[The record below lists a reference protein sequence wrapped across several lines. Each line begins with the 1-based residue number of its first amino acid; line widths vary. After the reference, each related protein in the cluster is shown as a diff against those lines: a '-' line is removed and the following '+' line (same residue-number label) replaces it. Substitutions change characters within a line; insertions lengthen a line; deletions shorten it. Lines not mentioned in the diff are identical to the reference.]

1 MEDHLK
7 RLYLL
12 VDECAVGNH
21 WKTYVDAFVF
31 GCKIRNLA
39 PRTLNVYAERLLY
52 LVRHLEEKGIDI
64 EDVTKQDIQDY
75 LLSLIGNVSDETVNG
90 RIRVYRRF
98 FNYLEEEGLW
108 EKPNPTKK
116 LKLIK
121 SSKRIKPVVSPEEI
135 QRALQC
141 LNKSTY
147 EGYRNLTMIMI
158 FWDAMIRK
166 EELITLKVDDVD
178 LRGGLIKVYGKGRK
192 ERQVPM
198 GAKTIKT
205 LHFYLNRW
213 RDGRKGNLVFCQRN
227 GKPITSRHCHKI
239 IQDIGKQAGF
249 DLYPHLI
256 RHSAATFFIRQGGS
270 PVILQKI
277 LGHTSL
283 VVTQNYLH
291 MSSQDMIESYN
302 RFSPSNFIAL

>member
-7 RLYLL
+7 KLYAI
-12 VDECAVGNH
+12 VDDFKVGTN

-39 PRTLNVYAERLLY
+39 PRTISVYAERLGY
-52 LVRHLEEKGIDI
+52 LARHLEGKGIDI
-64 EDVTKQDIQDY
+64 EDISKQDIQDY

-98 FNYLEEEGLW
+98 FTYLEEEGFW
-108 EKPNPTKK
+108 KKPNPTHK

-121 SSKRIKPVVSPEEI
+121 ASKRIKPVISPEQVGQI
-135 QRALQC
+135 LHS
-141 LNKSTY
+141 LNRDTF
-147 EGYRNLTMIMI
+147 EGYRNLAIVML

-166 EELITLKVDDVD
+166 EELITLRMENVD
-178 LRGGLIKVYGKGRK
+178 LRAGLIKVYGKGRK

-198 GAKTIKT
+198 GAKTVKM

-213 RDGRKGNLVFCQRN
+213 RLDVRGDLVFCQRN
-227 GKPITSRHCHKI
+227 GDEITSRHCHKI
-239 IQDIGKQAGF
+239 IQDIGKRVGVT
-249 DLYPHLI
+249 LYPHLI
-256 RHSAATFFIRQGGS
+256 RHSAATYFIRQGGS

-291 MSSQDMIESYN
+291 MSNQDMIESYN
-302 RFSPSNFIAL
+302 RFSPSNAISV

>member
-7 RLYLL
+7 RLYKV
-12 VDECAVGNH
+12 VDNFKVGSN

-39 PRTLNVYAERLLY
+39 PRTLSVYAERLGY
-52 LVRHLEEKGIDI
+52 LARWLEEKGIDI
-64 EDVTKQDIQDY
+64 EDVTKRDIQDY
-75 LLSLIGNVSDETVNG
+75 LLTLIGAVSDETVNG

-108 EKPNPTKK
+108 DKPSPTHK

-121 SSKRIKPVVSPEEI
+121 SEKRIKPVLSPEQI
-135 QRALQC
+135 QKALQT

-147 EGYRNLTMIMI
+147 EGYRNLTMVML

-166 EELITLKVDDVD
+166 EELITLTLDHID
-178 LRGGLIKVYGKGRK
+178 LRGGLIKVFGKGRK
-192 ERQVPM
+192 ERHVPM

-213 RDGRKGNLVFCQRN
+213 RNGSQGNLAFCQRS

-239 IQDIGKQAGF
+239 IQEIGNKAGVA
-249 DLYPHLI
+249 LYPHLI
-256 RHSAATFFIRQGGS
+256 RHSAATYFIRQGGS

-283 VVTQNYLH
+283 TVTQNYLH
-291 MSSQDMIESYN
+291 MSNQDVVDTYE
-302 RFSPSNFIAL
+302 RFSPSNAIRI

>member
-7 RLYLL
+7 RLYET
-12 VDECAVGNH
+12 VDEFTVGKH

-31 GCKIRNLA
+31 GCKIRNLS
-39 PRTLNVYAERLLY
+39 PRTLSVYAERLGY
-52 LVRHLEEKGIDI
+52 LARYLEGKGIDI
-64 EDVTKQDIQDY
+64 EKVTKSHLQEY
-75 LLSLIGNVSDETVNG
+75 LMSLIGVVSDETVNG

-98 FNYLEEEGLW
+98 FNYLEEEGFW
-108 EKPNPTKK
+108 TKPNPTHK

-121 SSKRIKPVVSPEEI
+121 SSKRIKPVLSPDQMGKVMDI
-135 QRALQC
+135 
-141 LNKSTY
+141 LNKDTF
-147 EGYRNLTMIMI
+147 EGYRNLTMLMV

-166 EELITLKVDDVD
+166 EELITLKLDHVD
-178 LRGGLIKVYGKGRK
+178 LRAGLIKVYGKGRK

-198 GAKTIKT
+198 GARTIKM

-213 RDGRKGNLVFCQRN
+213 REGMKGDLVFCQRD
-227 GKPITSRHCHKI
+227 GDQITSRHCHKI
-239 IQDIGKQAGF
+239 VQDIGHKAGIA
-249 DLYPHLI
+249 LYPHLI

-291 MSSQDMIESYN
+291 MDTQDMVDMYS
-302 RFSPSNFIAL
+302 RFSPANAIRY

>member
-12 VDECAVGNH
+12 VDELKVESH

-39 PRTLNVYAERLLY
+39 PRTLNVYAERLGY
-52 LVRHLEEKGIDI
+52 LVRYLEEKGIDI
-64 EDVTKQDIQDY
+64 EDITRQNIQDY

-98 FNYLEEEGLW
+98 FNYLEEEGIW
-108 EKPNPTKK
+108 EKPNPTRK
-116 LKLIK
+116 LKLVK
-121 SSKRIKPVVSPEEI
+121 VSKRIKPVVTPDEI
-135 QRALQC
+135 QRVLQS

-147 EGYRNLTMIMI
+147 EGYRNLTMVML
-158 FWDAMIRK
+158 FWDSMIRK
-166 EELITLKVDDVD
+166 EELITLKVEDID
-178 LRGGLIKVYGKGRK
+178 LRAGLVKVYGKGRK

-213 RDGRKGNLVFCQRN
+213 RNGTQGNLVFCQRS

-239 IQDIGKQAGF
+239 VQDIGNNVGIE
-249 DLYPHLI
+249 LYPHLI
-256 RHSAATFFIRQGGS
+256 RHSAATYFIRQGGS

-291 MSSQDMIESYN
+291 MSNQDMLETYS
-302 RFSPSNFIAL
+302 RFSPSNAIKI

>member
-1 MEDHLK
+1 M
-7 RLYLL
+7 
-12 VDECAVGNH
+12 VDEFKVGSN

-39 PRTLNVYAERLLY
+39 PRTLNVYAERLSY
-52 LVRHLEEKGIDI
+52 LARHLEEKGIDI
-64 EDVTKQDIQDY
+64 EDVTRQDIQNY
-75 LLSLIGNVSDETVNG
+75 LMSLIGNVSDETVNG

-108 EKPNPTKK
+108 EKPNPTHK

-121 SSKRIKPVVSPEEI
+121 ASKRIKPVISPEQIE
-135 QRALQC
+135 RALRT

-147 EGYRNLTMIMI
+147 EGYRNLTMIML

-166 EELITLKVDDVD
+166 EELITLKVDNLD
-178 LRGGLIKVYGKGRK
+178 LRGGLLTVYGKGRK

-198 GAKTIKT
+198 GAKAIKT
-205 LHFYLNRW
+205 VHFFLNRW
-213 RDGRKGNLVFCQRN
+213 RNGTPSNLVFCQRN

-239 IQDIGKQAGF
+239 IQDICKKAKF
-249 DLYPHLI
+249 ELYPHLI
-256 RHSAATFFIRQGGS
+256 RHSAATYFIRQGGS

-283 VVTQNYLH
+283 NVTQNYLH
-291 MSSQDMIESYN
+291 MSNQDMVDTYN
-302 RFSPSNFIAL
+302 KFSPSNAISV

>member
-12 VDECAVGNH
+12 VDECKVENH

-39 PRTLNVYAERLLY
+39 PRTLSVYAERLGY
-52 LVRHLEEKGIDI
+52 LVRHLEHKGIDI
-64 EDVTKQDIQDY
+64 EEVTKQDLQDY
-75 LLSLIGNVSDETVNG
+75 LMSLIGNVSDETVNG

-98 FNYLEEEGLW
+98 FNYLEEESLW
-108 EKPNPTKK
+108 EKANPTKK

-121 SSKRIKPVVSPEEI
+121 SSKRIKSVVTPEQI
-135 QRALQC
+135 QQILLC

-147 EGYRNLTMIMI
+147 EGYRNLTMIML
-158 FWDAMIRK
+158 FWDSMIRK
-166 EELITLKVDDVD
+166 EELITLKLGDVD

-198 GAKTIKT
+198 GARTIKV

-213 RDGRKGNLVFCQRN
+213 REGRSGDLVFCQRN

-239 IQDIGKQAGF
+239 IQDIGKQAGVE
-249 DLYPHLI
+249 LYPHLI

-291 MSSQDMIESYN
+291 MSNQDMVDTYN
-302 RFSPSNFIAL
+302 RFSPSNAISV

>member
-7 RLYLL
+7 RLYEL
-12 VDECAVGNH
+12 VDELKVGSH

-39 PRTLNVYAERLLY
+39 PRTLNVYAERLGY

-64 EDVTKQDIQDY
+64 EDITKQDIQDY

-108 EKPNPTKK
+108 DKPNPTHK
-116 LKLIK
+116 LKLIRT
-121 SSKRIKPVVSPEEI
+121 SKKIKPVVSPEQI
-135 QRALQC
+135 GKVLQT
-141 LNKSTY
+141 LNKSTF
-147 EGYRNLTMIMI
+147 EGYRNLTMIMTL
-158 FWDAMIRK
+158 WDTMIRK
-166 EELITLKVDDVD
+166 EELITLKLDHVD
-178 LRGGLIKVYGKGRK
+178 LRSGLIKVYGKGRK

-213 RDGRKGNLVFCQRN
+213 RNGTKGNLVFCQRS

-239 IQDIGKQAGF
+239 VQTVGQKANVNI
-249 DLYPHLI
+249 YPHLI
-256 RHSAATFFIRQGGS
+256 RHSAATYFIRQGGS

-283 VVTQNYLH
+283 TVTQNYLH
-291 MSSQDMIESYN
+291 MDNKDMVDMYGQ
-302 RFSPSNFIAL
+302 FSPSNALTM

>member
-7 RLYLL
+7 RLYVL
-12 VDECAVGNH
+12 VDELKVESH

-39 PRTLNVYAERLLY
+39 PRTLSVYAERLGY
-52 LVRHLEEKGIDI
+52 LIRHLEAKGIDI
-64 EDVTKQDIQDY
+64 EDITKQDIQDY
-75 LLSLIGNVSDETVNG
+75 LLSLIGKVSDETVNG

-108 EKPNPTKK
+108 EKPNPTHK
-116 LKLIK
+116 LKLIR
-121 SSKRIKPVVSPEEI
+121 SSKRIKPVIKPEQI
-135 QRALQC
+135 GKILQK
-141 LNKSTY
+141 LNKSTF
-147 EGYRNLTMIMI
+147 EGYRNLTMVMM
-158 FWDAMIRK
+158 FWDTMIRK
-166 EELITLKVDDVD
+166 EELITLKLEHVD

-213 RDGRKGNLVFCQRN
+213 RNGTNGDLVFCQRS

-239 IQDIGKQAGF
+239 IQQIGQKA
-249 DLYPHLI
+249 DVNIYPHLI
-256 RHSAATFFIRQGGS
+256 RHSAATYFIRQGGS

-283 VVTQNYLH
+283 IVTQNYLH
-291 MSSQDMIESYN
+291 MDNKDMVDMYGQ
-302 RFSPSNFIAL
+302 FCPSNAITV

>member
-7 RLYLL
+7 KFYKL
-12 VDECAVGNH
+12 VDELKVGTH

-39 PRTLNVYAERLLY
+39 PRTLNVYAERLSY

-64 EDVTKQDIQDY
+64 EDITKQNIQDY

-108 EKPNPTKK
+108 DKPNPTHK
-116 LKLIK
+116 LKLIRT
-121 SSKRIKPVVSPEEI
+121 SKRIKPVISPEQIEKVL
-135 QRALQC
+135 RC

-147 EGYRNLTMIMI
+147 EGYRNLTMLMV
-158 FWDAMIRK
+158 FWDTMIRK
-166 EELITLKVDDVD
+166 EELITLTLEHVD

-213 RDGRKGNLVFCQRN
+213 RNGANGDLVFCQRS
-227 GKPITSRHCHKI
+227 GKPITPRHCHKI
-239 IQDIGKQAGF
+239 IQQIGQKV
-249 DLYPHLI
+249 DVNIYPHLI
-256 RHSAATFFIRQGGS
+256 RHSAATYFIRQGGS

-283 VVTQNYLH
+283 TVTQNYLH
-291 MSSQDMIESYN
+291 MDNKDMVNMYGQYC
-302 RFSPSNFIAL
+302 PSNALTI